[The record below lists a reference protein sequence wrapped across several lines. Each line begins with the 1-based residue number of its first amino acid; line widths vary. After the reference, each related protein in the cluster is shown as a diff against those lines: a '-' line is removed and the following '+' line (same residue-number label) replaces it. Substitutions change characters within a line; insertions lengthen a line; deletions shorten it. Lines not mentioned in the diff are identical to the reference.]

1 MEQSKNVEQYTASMK
16 IVELMLD
23 KGLIDEDDF
32 KKSEAFLAKKYCI
45 KPDSVYR
52 SNHLLFQRNRVIY
65 MNEKQ
70 EA

>member
-1 MEQSKNVEQYTASMK
+1 MEQSKNIEQYTASMK
-16 IVELMLD
+16 MVDSMLD

>member
-1 MEQSKNVEQYTASMK
+1 MEQNKNVEQYTASMK

-32 KKSEAFLAKKYCI
+32 KKSETFLAKKYCI

>member
-1 MEQSKNVEQYTASMK
+1 MEQNKNVEQYTASMK
-16 IVELMLD
+16 MVELMLD

>member
-16 IVELMLD
+16 MVELMLD

>member
-16 IVELMLD
+16 MVESMLD